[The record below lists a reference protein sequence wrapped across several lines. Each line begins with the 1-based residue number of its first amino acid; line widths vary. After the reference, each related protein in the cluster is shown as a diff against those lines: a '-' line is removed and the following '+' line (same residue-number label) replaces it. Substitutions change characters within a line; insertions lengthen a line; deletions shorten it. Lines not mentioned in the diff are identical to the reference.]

1 MRKLL
6 PLLSL
11 FIAFNFS
18 SAQVKTSRQTFNFSS
33 AQIKTPRQLFPGL
46 FEAVQLS
53 DIFPDN
59 KTFVDATPRRDP
71 ELILKDY
78 NNKKDNPGFNL
89 NQFVLESFVVPG
101 ANSNIFKTDIS
112 LGIRKHIDT
121 LWHVLYRKHDTV
133 SKWSSLIPLPNDFVV
148 PGGRFRETYYW
159 DSYFTML
166 GLQESHQTQIIQ
178 NMIGNFAYM
187 LDKYGFIPNG
197 TRT

>member
-71 ELILKDY
+71 E
-78 NNKKDNPGFNL
+78 
-89 NQFVLESFVVPG
+89 
-101 ANSNIFKTDIS
+101 
-112 LGIRKHIDT
+112 
-121 LWHVLYRKHDTV
+121 
-133 SKWSSLIPLPNDFVV
+133 
-148 PGGRFRETYYW
+148 
-159 DSYFTML
+159 
-166 GLQESHQTQIIQ
+166 GL
-178 NMIGNFAYM
+178 
-187 LDKYGFIPNG
+187 
-197 TRT
+197 